1 MPSHYNTKGK
11 KKMNQPKKKMNEPK
25 NKMNVVMKLVEHSKS
40 HSKEH
45 MKKMRESMRKGKSF
59 EEAHK
64 IAMKSVGK

>member
-1 MPSHYNTKGK
+1 MPVHYKSKGK
-11 KKMNQPKKKMNEPK
+11 T
-25 NKMNVVMKLVEHSKS
+25 KMNVVEKLMKHAK
-40 HSKEH
+40 HHTKEH

>member
-1 MPSHYNTKGK
+1 MPSHYKSKGK
-11 KKMNQPKKKMNEPK
+11 T
-25 NKMNVVMKLVEHSKS
+25 KMNVVEKLMKHAKS